1 MPNPNMTYEE
11 LQKQVMDQLLLVY
24 YKGLDHKGFSKFEE
38 RSTVDKINQ
47 LFATFMDN
55 LLTNAVVDKNFT
67 KELDTYIKKVRA
79 EFGPLTTK
87 NTEEENV

>member
-11 LQKQVMDQLLLVY
+11 LREQISKEMGYWSPD
-24 YKGLDHKGFSKFEE
+24 GFDAYPEK
-38 RSTVDKINQ
+38 TDKVLQ

-55 LLTNAVVDKNFT
+55 LLTNAVVEKNFT
-67 KELDTYIKKVRA
+67 KEVDAYIKKVRA